1 MKVLLLHP
9 DDSLEAGPWAGSH
22 WDLVVDLGWSGRH
35 HYAQASQRHSNRVLS
50 FCDLLGPEEHLAQLR
65 SLLRVGLGEFVDAEG
80 LDWWELFSPFPYAR
94 LDEILMMA
102 AVGREISE
110 GDEVFATRPHLL
122 VQVLS
127 MLLGREIKCLHVAET
142 GKVSAVFQRYSR
154 LARTFGPAQLTEIAL
169 DKWDSDFRLRRL
181 LSRKRKSLEEE
192 VVLLPSAYGNVSRSQ
207 AGYARLLPG
216 RKFLQV
222 VTRRNG
228 RIEGLPNNVE
238 VRSLASY
245 TPLPYRS
252 STEKEN
258 VRLRGKWLQFADKIL
273 SSREELRLAN
283 RLGAF
288 AGFLSF
294 LGNGLRVRDAWLGL
308 LKAEPVRSVLS
319 ADENNP
325 YTRIPVVLAASRGIP
340 TIFCD
345 HGALNMSF
353 SVRQPRSDIYLVRG
367 EMARDYML
375 RHSKLPSE
383 RVVVGAPGH
392 ADPANR
398 SSGNRDCIVVFSE
411 AYELFAGRVED
422 FYREV
427 FPRLCSVARET
438 GRRVVLKLHPFESLR
453 ARRRVLQKVLSGKD
467 FQCVEIRSGPLTQEL
482 MDRVWC
488 GITVESSVACDCALQ
503 GVPCF
508 LCHWFE
514 SSWYEYGRQFAKFG
528 AGYLLNSPE
537 ELLRI
542 PALVE
547 EFRSTPEMRGRLVT
561 AIGSA
566 RLEEVLSGGKAL
578 REGPR

>member
-9 DDSLEAGPWAGSH
+9 DDSLEAGPWAGSR

-35 HYAQASQRHSNRVLS
+35 YYEQASQRHSNRILS
-50 FCDLLGPEEHLAQLR
+50 FCDLLSPEEHGAQLR
-65 SLLRVGLGEFVDAEG
+65 SLLCVGLGEFVDAEG
-80 LDWWELFSPFPYAR
+80 MDWWELFSPFPYAR

-102 AVGREISE
+102 AVRREIAEDNEIS
-110 GDEVFATRPHLL
+110 ATRPHVL

-127 MLLGREIKCLHVAET
+127 MLLGREIKCLRIEEQ
-142 GKVSAVFQRYSR
+142 GKAAAVLQRYSR

-181 LSRKRKSLEEE
+181 LSRKRKSLKGEAI
-192 VVLLPSAYGNVSRSQ
+192 LLPSAYGNVSRSQ
-207 AGYARLLPG
+207 AAYARLLPG

-228 RIEGLPNNVE
+228 RIEGLPNNIE

-245 TPLPYRS
+245 APLPYRE

-258 VRLRGKWLQFADKIL
+258 LHLQGKWSQFEDKIL
-273 SSREELRLAN
+273 NSREELRLAN
-283 RLGAF
+283 RLGTF
-288 AGFLSF
+288 AGFPSF
-294 LGNGLRVRDAWLGL
+294 LGNGLRVRDAWLGV
-308 LKAEPVRSVLS
+308 LKAELVQSVLS

-325 YTRIPVVLAASRGIP
+325 YTRIPVLLAGSRGIP

-353 SVRQPRSDIYLVRG
+353 AVRQPRSDIYLVRG
-367 EMARDYML
+367 EMARDYLL
-375 RHSKLPSE
+375 RHSQLPSE
-383 RVVVGAPGH
+383 RVVVGAPDD
-392 ADPANR
+392 ADPAIR
-398 SSGNRDCIVVFSE
+398 SSGSRDFIVVFSE
-411 AYELFAGRVED
+411 AYELFAGRAED
-422 FYREV
+422 FYREIL
-427 FPRLCSVARET
+427 PRLCSVARET
-438 GRRVVLKLHPFESLR
+438 GRRVVLKLHPFESPR
-453 ARRRVLQKVLSGKD
+453 ARRSVLKNVLSGED
-467 FQCVEIRSGPLTQEL
+467 FQCVDIRSGPLTQEL
-482 MDRVWC
+482 MDRAWC

-514 SSWYEYGRQFAKFG
+514 SSWYEYGKQFAKFG

-537 ELLRI
+537 QLSRI

-547 EFRSTPEMRGRLVT
+547 EFKSTPEIRGRLMT
-561 AIGSA
+561 AIGGE
-566 RLEEVLSGGKAL
+566 RFEEVLSGRKAV
-578 REGPR
+578 REGSR

>member
-1 MKVLLLHP
+1 MRVLLLHP

-35 HYAQASQRHSNRVLS
+35 RYAQASQRHSNRVLS
-50 FCDLLGPEEHLAQLR
+50 FCDLLSPEEHLAQLR
-65 SLLRVGLGEFVDAEG
+65 SLLRVGLGKFVDAEG

-94 LDEILMMA
+94 LDEILMLA
-102 AVGREISE
+102 AVRREISE
-110 GDEVFATRPHLL
+110 GDDVLATRPHLL
-122 VQVLS
+122 AQALS
-127 MLLGREIKCLHVAET
+127 MLSGREIKYFRVAQA
-142 GKVSAVFQRYSR
+142 GKISAVVQRYSR

-169 DKWDSDFRLRRL
+169 DKWDSDFRLRRW

-192 VVLLPSAYGNVSRSQ
+192 TVLLPSAYGNVSRSQ
-207 AGYARLLPG
+207 AAYARLLPG

-228 RIEGLPNNVE
+228 RIEGLPGNVE

-245 TPLPYRS
+245 APLPYRS

-258 VRLRGKWLQFADKIL
+258 IHLRGEWPRFEDTIL
-273 SSREELRLAN
+273 NTREEFRIAN
-283 RLGAF
+283 KLGAF
-288 AGFLSF
+288 AGFPSF
-294 LGNGLRVRDAWLGL
+294 LRNGLRVRDAWLEVL
-308 LKAEPVRSVLS
+308 EAEPVRSVLS

-325 YTRIPVVLAASRGIP
+325 YTRIPVMLAASRGIA

-353 SVRQPRSDIYLVRG
+353 AVRQPRSDIYLVRG
-367 EMARDYML
+367 EMARDYLL
-375 RHSKLPSE
+375 RHSQLLPE
-383 RVVVGAPGH
+383 RVVVGAAGD
-392 ADPANR
+392 ADPALR
-398 SSGNRDCIVVFSE
+398 SGANRDCIVVFSE

-422 FYREV
+422 FYREI

-453 ARRRVLQKVLSGKD
+453 ARRCVLKKVLSAED
-467 FQCVEIRSGPLTQEL
+467 FQCVEIRSGPLTREL
-482 MDRVWC
+482 MERVWC

-528 AGYLLNSPE
+528 AGYLLRSPE
-537 ELLRI
+537 ELSRI
-542 PALVE
+542 PALVK
-547 EFRSTPEMRGRLVT
+547 EFRSTPETRGRLTT
-561 AIGSA
+561 AIGSE
-566 RLEEVLSGGKAL
+566 RFEGVLSGRKAV
-578 REGPR
+578 REGSR